1 MTPCPCQSCDR
12 PATYSPPG
20 AVEETIA
27 DARAT
32 YTGPEHLTTLTD
44 AIALQ
49 RAILTDWWIVRR
61 ARAWREVGLVRP
73 AATPPGPRGHRRG
86 FDLIAIRAQA
96 EDAARRFR
104 RPA

>member
-12 PATYSPPG
+12 PATYAAPG
-20 AVEETIA
+20 AVEQTIA
-27 DARAT
+27 NARAT